1 MTRAHSNSRVNKA
14 AAAAA
19 LRQNSNSSVG
29 RRTRSRHGG
38 SISSNASFLSV
49 SNQKPEVAVDV
60 RHSGYLMI
68 KRGLLKVTDKRF
80 YFVARRHPE
89 LYSCKDETSFSLWL
103 ASGHPLAPH
112 GGGDAIAKASGLS
125 PVLVG
130 TVLRADGSSEEGGS
144 NQSDKVFTVMIGS
157 ASKCITLR
165 LAAESSEKATQWLE
179 ALQEVQVTK
188 REGGRHASK
197 LGSAMDKRMLLSL
210 NEHNALRGADSIEK
224 STSDHGDTEVENVA
238 GEVAS
243 DDSEP
248 VVSRPTSTSNAK
260 MPRVYAGGKL
270 QSKPRTEDDEA
281 TAVSTPSSQAG
292 SSPTSTT
299 EQADHP
305 VAPASTASAP
315 PSRLHRMDSVTSS
328 SSTTSGQ
335 SQSSTMAM
343 CFSLCPATN
352 GETIEWR
359 YGIPEYVLTDLAY
372 VRGRLREPDTTPL
385 ASYVE
390 ECCQTFIMEATH
402 KARYDQWRSVVQESF
417 YLQVNDGIQVLGSSI
432 LENDML
438 GLLYLGDADATMSAD
453 HGDSDESQ
461 DPRAELAEA
470 FPDGFPMEVLDVFT
484 QPPQC
489 YFSWRHWGPFTG
501 KYRGV
506 KGDGSKVEVRG
517 FGEMTVDASR
527 MRSLRLFFKQKDLVS
542 GLRQVTDRVARARRD
557 TATISALN
565 AGPGR
570 TVRATSA
577 AVAPAPLVVPQF
589 DDDDDSSSS
598 DDELAIE
605 SLNKKQYTSGSSNNN
620 DEDHHDESAGEFSR
634 GQLHQ
639 TFRGEIQWDRVQE
652 LQELT
657 NANATLTS
665 EARDLRQQVKA
676 LQIQLEAQAPVP
688 GLDVDAVQDILLEK
702 DNLDHVSPVWFAALI
717 FSKAC
722 SMRCLCLQDVRDVKI
737 VHQAKTLRTL
747 KRSLQREKQLA
758 ADAAKQSQALETA
771 NKQLEEE
778 VDTLKLKLQ
787 RFQARAAAEKI
798 NNNGAVTQPQRPES
812 PTESRSDTGND
823 GGSLQNLCDE
833 LKSKNT
839 TLQQELKKTQR
850 ALVREVGDDVS
861 LEEITGN
868 TDSTVSGASRR
879 GRAQQI
885 FMLKAKVKKLQT
897 RLATMRPGT
906 TSTETHDSGNVLD
919 VDQRAQQDLSGQ
931 QMHRQKLLDQL
942 TSQRDELQERL
953 HRLTR
958 KYDAIKARAHILDR
972 EKHETRDK
980 FQVLVDKSR
989 TDDALVDALQRQLET
1004 WKTKLHEARRA
1015 RTADGTKSAS
1025 QEERAELERLRKI
1038 VAEHK
1043 SRGGDRTTN
1052 GAMPQPSEVSQYR
1065 AIAVEK
1071 ERLTEVVRSLKCQL
1085 EDKDKQFRNL
1095 QESHSNSDLAP
1106 QTPMQAAPPSPSL
1119 PPIGDEGVS
1128 RLPVSLYQLSV
1139 CHLVLYSLVS

>member
-1 MTRAHSNSRVNKA
+1 MKALAHRLRGRRASRRDDGLVDETERSFRFEEAVKDDGRHERAPSDQPTTAHERRRDENWRKNRGINSKTGSCSALAALASASAHPPDNADIVPPSFVNSPPLEQPKVKPQGRTASAPNMTRAESPQQQQRMTRAHSNSRVNKA

-19 LRQNSNSSVG
+19 LRSNSGPTDDRVICMSTSSSSSHSQNSNSSVG

-335 SQSSTMAM
+335 SQSSTNGNVLLFVPVAGSSLTASASRMAKAQQEVDALVAKGAKLPPRVM
-343 CFSLCPATN
+343 QSATN

-402 KARYDQWRSVVQESF
+402 KARYNQWRSVVQESF

-438 GLLYLGDADATMSAD
+438 GLLYLGDADATMGAD

-577 AVAPAPLVVPQF
+577 AVAPVTRKGSVANPKTR
-589 DDDDDSSSS
+589 
-598 DDELAIE
+598 EIIEGLA
-605 SLNKKQYTSGSSNNN
+605 NFT
-620 DEDHHDESAGEFSR
+620 
-634 GQLHQ
+634 
-639 TFRGEIQWDRVQE
+639 
-652 LQELT
+652 
-657 NANATLTS
+657 
-665 EARDLRQQVKA
+665 
-676 LQIQLEAQAPVP
+676 LEAKEQ
-688 GLDVDAVQDILLEK
+688 
-702 DNLDHVSPVWFAALI
+702 
-717 FSKAC
+717 
-722 SMRCLCLQDVRDVKI
+722 
-737 VHQAKTLRTL
+737 
-747 KRSLQREKQLA
+747 QRK
-758 ADAAKQSQALETA
+758 
-771 NKQLEEE
+771 
-778 VDTLKLKLQ
+778 
-787 RFQARAAAEKI
+787 
-798 NNNGAVTQPQRPES
+798 
-812 PTESRSDTGND
+812 
-823 GGSLQNLCDE
+823 
-833 LKSKNT
+833 
-839 TLQQELKKTQR
+839 
-850 ALVREVGDDVS
+850 
-861 LEEITGN
+861 
-868 TDSTVSGASRR
+868 
-879 GRAQQI
+879 
-885 FMLKAKVKKLQT
+885 QT
-897 RLATMRPGT
+897 R
-906 TSTETHDSGNVLD
+906 
-919 VDQRAQQDLSGQ
+919 
-931 QMHRQKLLDQL
+931 
-942 TSQRDELQERL
+942 
-953 HRLTR
+953 
-958 KYDAIKARAHILDR
+958 
-972 EKHETRDK
+972 
-980 FQVLVDKSR
+980 
-989 TDDALVDALQRQLET
+989 
-1004 WKTKLHEARRA
+1004 
-1015 RTADGTKSAS
+1015 
-1025 QEERAELERLRKI
+1025 
-1038 VAEHK
+1038 
-1043 SRGGDRTTN
+1043 
-1052 GAMPQPSEVSQYR
+1052 
-1065 AIAVEK
+1065 
-1071 ERLTEVVRSLKCQL
+1071 
-1085 EDKDKQFRNL
+1085 
-1095 QESHSNSDLAP
+1095 
-1106 QTPMQAAPPSPSL
+1106 
-1119 PPIGDEGVS
+1119 
-1128 RLPVSLYQLSV
+1128 
-1139 CHLVLYSLVS
+1139 

>member
-1 MTRAHSNSRVNKA
+1 MEVESTQVHVRPAGNK
-14 AAAAA
+14 
-19 LRQNSNSSVG
+19 L
-29 RRTRSRHGG
+29 
-38 SISSNASFLSV
+38 I
-49 SNQKPEVAVDV
+49 DV
-60 RHSGYLMI
+60 
-68 KRGLLKVTDKRF
+68 
-80 YFVARRHPE
+80 
-89 LYSCKDETSFSLWL
+89 
-103 ASGHPLAPH
+103 
-112 GGGDAIAKASGLS
+112 
-125 PVLVG
+125 
-130 TVLRADGSSEEGGS
+130 
-144 NQSDKVFTVMIGS
+144 
-157 ASKCITLR
+157 TLR
-165 LAAESSEKATQWLE
+165 RQG
-179 ALQEVQVTK
+179 V
-188 REGGRHASK
+188 
-197 LGSAMDKRMLLSL
+197 
-210 NEHNALRGADSIEK
+210 
-224 STSDHGDTEVENVA
+224 
-238 GEVAS
+238 
-243 DDSEP
+243 
-248 VVSRPTSTSNAK
+248 
-260 MPRVYAGGKL
+260 
-270 QSKPRTEDDEA
+270 
-281 TAVSTPSSQAG
+281 
-292 SSPTSTT
+292 
-299 EQADHP
+299 
-305 VAPASTASAP
+305 
-315 PSRLHRMDSVTSS
+315 
-328 SSTTSGQ
+328 
-335 SQSSTMAM
+335 
-343 CFSLCPATN
+343 
-352 GETIEWR
+352 
-359 YGIPEYVLTDLAY
+359 
-372 VRGRLREPDTTPL
+372 
-385 ASYVE
+385 
-390 ECCQTFIMEATH
+390 
-402 KARYDQWRSVVQESF
+402 
-417 YLQVNDGIQVLGSSI
+417 
-432 LENDML
+432 
-438 GLLYLGDADATMSAD
+438 
-453 HGDSDESQ
+453 
-461 DPRAELAEA
+461 
-470 FPDGFPMEVLDVFT
+470 
-484 QPPQC
+484 PPQ
-489 YFSWRHWGPFTG
+489 
-501 KYRGV
+501 
-506 KGDGSKVEVRG
+506 
-517 FGEMTVDASR
+517 
-527 MRSLRLFFKQKDLVS
+527 Q
-542 GLRQVTDRVARARRD
+542 
-557 TATISALN
+557 
-565 AGPGR
+565 
-570 TVRATSA
+570 
-577 AVAPAPLVVPQF
+577 APLVVPQF

-605 SLNKKQYTSGSSNNN
+605 SLNKKQYTNGGSNNN

-688 GLDVDAVQDILLEK
+688 GLNVDAVQDILLEK
-702 DNLDHVSPVWFAALI
+702 DNLDH
-717 FSKAC
+717 
-722 SMRCLCLQDVRDVKI
+722 DVRDVKI

-747 KRSLQREKQLA
+747 KRSLQREKQQA

-823 GGSLQNLCDE
+823 SGSLQNLCDE

-861 LEEITGN
+861 LEEIIGN

-919 VDQRAQQDLSGQ
+919 VDKRAQQDLSGQ

-1043 SRGGDRTTN
+1043 NRGGDRTAN

-1085 EDKDKQFRNL
+1085 EDKDKQLRNL

-1128 RLPVSLYQLSV
+1128 RLPRRPGSRIPLPSGKSGVSVPPPPSAVMMEQQQQQLKREMETLRKTFREAMREKDDRIAELEQQQRSTDQPSTTPTDADASAMGQE
-1139 CHLVLYSLVS
+1139 LQELQEENDFLRLEFDKLKTRYEALINPPAAVSRRKSRSKEK